1 MSQRRGG
8 VEDGE
13 AGSGSIG
20 WRQTGDWGPAAWRQQ
35 AAGVGSVVGSSGI
48 EAAAA

>member
-13 AGSGSIG
+13 AGAATVAGDRQATGGGSV
-20 WRQTGDWGPAAWRQQ
+20 PAA
-35 AAGVGSVVGSSGI
+35 AAGVGSVVGSSDI
-48 EAAAA
+48 ESAAA